1 MAVLIEG
8 YRRMSPQKKLERVF
22 SMTRTLK
29 ILIEAQVRKD
39 YPDASDAEVRL
50 RVGSRW
56 IPRELMIKAYGW
68 DPEAP
73 ENR

>member
-1 MAVLIEG
+1 MRVLVDG
-8 YRRMSPQKKLERVF
+8 YRRMSPLHKLERAF

-39 YPDASDAEVRL
+39 HPEASDAEVRL

-56 IPRELMIKAYGW
+56 IPRDLMIKAYGW

-73 ENR
+73 ENQ